1 MLRAQGNDL
10 YTINSK
16 HKMNTAKQNQEL
28 IEAAKPLM
36 EYLKSN
42 HPNGVKI
49 LITSQ
54 TIEVQLVKQLIIL
67 NG

>member
-1 MLRAQGNDL
+1 
-10 YTINSK
+10 
-16 HKMNTAKQNQEL
+16 MNTEKQNQEL

-42 HPNGVKI
+42 PPNGVKI